1 MARQYTRLADPQ
13 FIPSTVGSVYAN
25 PASSKTF
32 ISGILVFNTNTT
44 SETVKLYNVPNS
56 GASLGTA
63 GDGSQFDEF
72 ALAAKTQK
80 LISLPYP
87 ITQLDLNDS
96 IQAVTT
102 TASKVTIQLLG
113 DRDA

>member
-25 PASSKTF
+25 PSSKKTF
-32 ISGILVFNTNTT
+32 ISGFMVFNTNTT
-44 SETVKLYNVPNS
+44 SETVKLHNVPNS

-63 GDGSQFDEF
+63 ADGNQFEEF
-72 ALAAKTQK
+72 ALAAKTSK

-87 ITQLDLNDS
+87 IALIDLNDS

-102 TASKVTIQLLG
+102 TASKVTIIMLG
-113 DRDA
+113 DIDS